1 MLPGVLAK
9 PPVVD
14 IGLRSAPAEGPAWA
28 IPNLRDVLVQVFYNG
43 RLIRLCLLIGL
54 VLGLGV
60 GVMAARRHG
69 AEAVLMV
76 TASPETLTENLLG
89 SAGLAPGL
97 QRTVRSDVEILRS
110 EPVLQAAAL
119 KLEPNLAAARGGDR
133 VLAAAEL
140 RKRLL
145 VETQPDSNLIR
156 VKLAA
161 ASDAA
166 AAEGLDAVLDAYME
180 QRRRIYA
187 NAAAELQEQE
197 VRRYQRL
204 LSETEA
210 RIKAVESRFDVIDI
224 DQDVTLLTT
233 RADAL
238 GQRLD
243 QARERARAVDGEL
256 GTARA
261 RLARAPSQVF
271 ESRESSNAR
280 PNDEAR
286 NTLLKLKQERAHLA
300 SQYQPTWPAI
310 RELDA
315 KIAVV
320 EQQIRSNS
328 QADTLTQRQVRNPD
342 LDQLNSRLSALS
354 IERAG
359 LSQQIADLSDQTQRL
374 RARTQTIRQAQ
385 DTLRGLLRQR
395 EVLEGVYKQLSL
407 EQASA
412 KLQND
417 AVATRQATLRVVQPP
432 TTMRRSLSSALILA
446 AGGLVVGVLA
456 AGVATLVA
464 SLMRQE
470 FIDPVEAE
478 RALGL
483 PVIADVPRAALEAS
497 DGPPDLRDLGAALAD
512 GRRDLQVLQISSP
525 ADPAAAAAAALGL
538 VRQFA
543 EGWGR
548 RTLLIDLE
556 GGAFADS
563 AREAEASAEIV
574 LAGGVWQ
581 VLKLRGQPLWVLAQD
596 NHSPAAALVDPIR
609 PNENL
614 QEMLARLREHF
625 QTLVVVS
632 PAAFGDY
639 GARRFYPL
647 ADAHLLVL
655 RAESTRVLSA
665 RRLKEIVEGAGGVF
679 LGLVFLDR
687 RFHIPPWLYRWI

>member
-1 MLPGVLAK
+1 MIAV
-9 PPVVD
+9 
-14 IGLRSAPAEGPAWA
+14 
-28 IPNLRDVLVQVFYNG
+28 
-43 RLIRLCLLIGL
+43 
-54 VLGLGV
+54 
-60 GVMAARRHG
+60 RRHG

-89 SAGLAPGL
+89 SAGLTPAL

-119 KLEPNLAAARGGDR
+119 KLDPDLAQARESKRVRAAAD
-133 VLAAAEL
+133 L
-140 RKRLL
+140 RARLG

-156 VKLAA
+156 VKLADE
-161 ASDAA
+161 SDAMA
-166 AAEGLDAVLDAYME
+166 VRGLSAVLDAYME

-187 NAAAELQEQE
+187 NAAAELQEKE

-204 LSETEA
+204 LSETET
-210 RIKAVESRFDVIDI
+210 RIKAAEARFDVIDI
-224 DQDVTLLTT
+224 DQDVALLTT

-238 GQRLD
+238 SQRLD

-256 GTARA
+256 ATTRA
-261 RLARAPSQVF
+261 RLNRAPGQVF

-300 SQYQPTWPAI
+300 AQYQPTWPAI

-320 EQQIRSNS
+320 EQQIRNN
-328 QADTLTQRQVRNPD
+328 ARTDTLTQKQVRNPD
-342 LDQLNSRLSALS
+342 LDQLNSRVSALS

-359 LSQQIADLSDQTQRL
+359 LSQQIADLSDQTHRL

-395 EVLEGVYKQLSL
+395 DVLEGVYKQLSL

-417 AVATRQATLRVVQPP
+417 AVATRQATLRMVQPP
-432 TTMRRSLSSALILA
+432 TTVRRRPSSALVLA
-446 AGGLVVGVLA
+446 LGGFVVGLLA

-464 SLMRQE
+464 TVMRQE

-483 PVIADVPRAALEAS
+483 PVIADAPRAALEPPF
-497 DGPPDLRDLGAALAD
+497 DPPDLRDLGAALAD

-525 ADPAAAAAAALGL
+525 ADPPAATAAAIGL

-543 EGWGR
+543 DGWGR

-556 GGAFADS
+556 GGAFAASVND
-563 AREAEASAEIV
+563 AEASAEIV
-574 LAGGVWQ
+574 LAGAVWQ
-581 VLKLRGQPLWVLAQD
+581 VLKLRGRPLWMLAQD
-596 NHSPAAALVDPIR
+596 NNSPAAALIDPIR
-609 PNENL
+609 PTENV
-614 QEMLARLREHF
+614 QEMLTRLKEHF
-625 QTLVVVS
+625 ETLVVVS

-687 RFHIPPWLYRWI
+687 RFHIPSWLYRWI